1 MIPHITKGSNPA
13 NLMAYLV
20 SEGKRNE
27 HLEPHLVAGSAGMLA
42 WHGND
47 VLDHDAALEIGAD
60 LEQPHRVF
68 GTSIKGGHIRHI
80 SLSVPTSDGRIPDE
94 QWEVVAQSFLRKMG
108 YIDVEGK
115 ADVRWAAVHHGPS
128 GQSGND
134 HIHLVV
140 SMVRDDGSKAD
151 LWKDMARSQK
161 ACREL
166 EQEHDLFKI
175 KGPGSVRGYK
185 HAEVE
190 SAERRGRT
198 ELERDTLERVIRA
211 TSVASQSEDEFVR
224 RLRGE
229 GVLVRAS
236 YKKDGE
242 VRGYSVALMP
252 PKDEPPIYYG
262 GSTVARDLGLGVLR
276 RRWPEDDQSR
286 GAATA
291 EWNAATRHL
300 RVVGSGPE
308 QDDPTFSAGE
318 LSQELASWKEKL
330 LALDPDDR
338 EAWRAAAGD
347 MAGVFAAWSRATER
361 DPGPLAD
368 VAKELGRSAQVARS
382 EYRPARHDHGPSM
395 RASVMLTYLAAQDD
409 PRSVL
414 AVFQR
419 LKELAATIRD
429 HQKSNE
435 DLVRV
440 QGLNRM
446 ARERLIGLN
455 EKLHVKAGMNVTE
468 APARSAPAR
477 SEQQAMP
484 NKLARH
490 TTAER
495 TNAPAEKGK

>member
-1 MIPHITKGSNPA
+1 MIPHITKGSDPPH
-13 NLMAYLV
+13 LMAYLV
-20 SEGKRNE
+20 GEGKRNE
-27 HLEPHLVAGSAGMLA
+27 HIEPHLVAGSAGMLA

-47 VLDHDAALEIGAD
+47 VLDHDAALEIGAE

-68 GTSIKGGHIRHI
+68 GTSMKGGHIRHI
-80 SLSVPTSDGRIPDE
+80 SLSVPVSDGRIPDE
-94 QWEVVAQSFLRKMG
+94 QWEVVAHSFLRKMG

-140 SMVRDDGSKAD
+140 SMIRDDGSKAEI
-151 LWKDMARSQK
+151 WKDMARSQK
-161 ACREL
+161 ACREI
-166 EQEHDLFKI
+166 EQEHNLFKI

-185 HAEVE
+185 AGEHEYAEK
-190 SAERRGRT
+190 RGRT

-211 TSVASQSEDEFVR
+211 SSVASQSEDEFVR

-242 VRGYSVALMP
+242 VRGFSVALKP
-252 PKDEPPIYYG
+252 PQNEPPIYYG
-262 GSTVARDLGLGVLR
+262 GSAVARDLGLGVLR
-276 RRWPEDDQSR
+276 RRWPEDGQSR
-286 GAATA
+286 DTAVA

-300 RVVGSGPE
+300 RVVGAGPE
-308 QDDPTFSAGE
+308 QGDPSFSAGE
-318 LSQELASWKEKL
+318 LSQELAGWKEQL

-347 MAGVFAAWSRATER
+347 MAGVFAAWSRATEKE
-361 DPGPLAD
+361 PGPLAD
-368 VAKELGRSAQVARS
+368 VAKELGRSAQVSRS
-382 EYRPARHDHGPSM
+382 QYRPRRHDHGPSM
-395 RASVMLTYLAAQDD
+395 RASVMLTYLATQDD
-409 PRSVL
+409 PRAVL

-419 LKELAATIRD
+419 LKELAATVRD
-429 HQKSNE
+429 HQQSHD

-440 QGLNRM
+440 QGLNRV
-446 ARERLIGLN
+446 ARERLITLN
-455 EKLHVKAGMNVTE
+455 TRLHAHAGMNVAE
-468 APARSAPAR
+468 PAAQSAPAR

-490 TTAER
+490 HQAER
-495 TNAPAEKGK
+495 DHAPAQKGK

>member
-1 MIPHITKGSNPA
+1 MIPQVIYGSDPA
-13 NLMAYLV
+13 ELMSYLV
-20 SEGKRNE
+20 SEGRANE
-27 HLEPHLVAGSAGMLA
+27 HERPRLVAGSDGLMS
-42 WHGND
+42 WHGD
-47 VLDHDAALEIGAD
+47 TELSHEDALSIGGEI
-60 LEQPHRVF
+60 EQPHRVF
-68 GTSIKGGHIRHI
+68 GTDIKGGHVRHI
-80 SLSVPTSDGRIPDE
+80 PLSLPKSDGTLTDE
-94 QWEVVAQSFLRKMG
+94 KWGQVAHDFMRKMG
-108 YIDVEGK
+108 YIDQPGK
-115 ADVRWAAVHHGPS
+115 SDVRWAAVHHGPS
-128 GQSGND
+128 GKTGND

-140 SMVRDDGSKAD
+140 NLVREDGTKAD
-151 LWKDMARSQK
+151 YWRDKSRSQK
-161 ACREL
+161 VCREL
-166 EQEHDLFKI
+166 EQEHKLFKVS
-175 KGPGSVRGYK
+175 GVGSARGYTPGELEAAK
-185 HAEVE
+185 N
-190 SAERRGRT
+190 RGRV
-198 ELERDTLERVIRA
+198 EPERDTLERIVRSC
-211 TSVASQSEDEFVR
+211 SVSSQSEDEFVR

-242 VRGYSVALMP
+242 VRGYSVALKP
-252 PKDEPPIYYG
+252 PVNEDPIRYG
-262 GSTVARDLGLGVLR
+262 GSILARDLGLGVLR
-276 RRWPEDDQSR
+276 QRWPVDEETR

-361 DPGPLAD
+361 EPGPLAD

-455 EKLHVKAGMNVTE
+455 TRLSVQAGMNVTE
-468 APARSAPAR
+468 ESARPAPGR

-495 TNAPAEKGK
+495 TDAPAQKGK